1 MRTGWNKSW
10 QTCWKQSLTPGLEGA
25 YNGRGWTVGWLFFLP
40 KRSFHCATLATCVPP
55 CRHDQIVADHPPI
68 HDFQRC
74 SFIYSFSLYY
84 RTSQPLREISS
95 LRMNRPFSMGK
106 IIRRRK
112 KTYFILSFFSW
123 EFVFLLTDLLI
134 HSDEHHKVY
143 CNDIKEI
150 LTKNEIP

>member
-106 IIRRRK
+106 IIKRREK
-112 KTYFILSFFSW
+112 KTYFVLSFFFFSR
-123 EFVFLLTDLLI
+123 EYRIRILINRFVDSFWWTF
-134 HSDEHHKVY
+134 
-143 CNDIKEI
+143 
-150 LTKNEIP
+150 TKCIVTTLKKF